1 MEATRDAI
9 LYGLLHIWQPLKGP
23 RVSVDSVLLA
33 WYARIK
39 PGERAIELG
48 SAHGAVSLI
57 LAKRYPD
64 CSIEGIE
71 IQEELVKLARL
82 NAAENG
88 LADRVSFHCR
98 DLRQVQHFYRNQS
111 FHVAVANPP
120 YGEILS
126 SRASPV
132 WSEAVAKGGLLC
144 SLDDVARSARHLL
157 RHGGRLYMVYSARR
171 LSSLMVTLRKHD
183 LEPKR
188 LKAVHPKP
196 EKEASVVLLEA
207 RMKGGEGLIV
217 EPPLCIYDE
226 RGKYTDE
233 LLSAYSLEG
242 QAPCRS

>member
-39 PGERAIELG
+39 RGERAIELG

-57 LAKRYPD
+57 LARRYPE

-71 IQEELVKLARL
+71 IQEELVELARL

-88 LADRVSFHCR
+88 LTDRVSFYCR
-98 DLRQVQHFYRNQS
+98 DLRQVQRFYRNQS

-120 YGEILS
+120 YGEVLS

-132 WSEAVAKGGLLC
+132 WSEAVARGGLLC
-144 SLDDVARSARHLL
+144 SLDDVARSASYLL

-171 LSSLMVTLRKHD
+171 LSSLMMALKGHG

-188 LKAVHPKP
+188 LRAVHPKP
-196 EKEASVVLLEA
+196 EREASVVLLEA
-207 RMKGGEGLIV
+207 RMKGGEGLTV
-217 EPPLCIYDE
+217 EPPLYIYDE
-226 RGKYTDE
+226 CGKYTKA

-242 QAPCRS
+242 QASCRS